1 MVLTAEDLK
10 REFKKLAR
18 SEQVGLLFDLWDEV
32 GPTDEVFELTEAQ
45 REELELPL
53 LDAIVY
59 GVDICTILFIFE
71 ACLKACASSLAL
83 ERASSSHLHRASI
96 VPPSCLHRASIV
108 PPSCLHRASIVPLSC
123 LYRASIVPLAWPSSA
138 PPA

>member
-45 REELELPL
+45 REELERRWQRYNADP
-53 LDAIVY
+53 
-59 GVDICTILFIFE
+59 G
-71 ACLKACASSLAL
+71 SAL
-83 ERASSSHLHRASI
+83 SWEEVQARLTQRFG
-96 VPPSCLHRASIV
+96 
-108 PPSCLHRASIVPLSC
+108 
-123 LYRASIVPLAWPSSA
+123 
-138 PPA
+138 